1 MTTSTNLGIW
11 MDHSN
16 AHLMEFTTD
25 VITTKILSSKFT
37 HREKEHS
44 LGKSENGMHQKEQH
58 EQAAY
63 YKELGEVIINYQ
75 DVLLF
80 GPTNAKTELLNI
92 LRADHNF
99 EKIKFEVKES
109 DKMTQNQQHAFV
121 KDHFKTDRAVH

>member
-1 MTTSTNLGIW
+1 

-16 AHLMEFTTD
+16 AHLMEFSTD
-25 VITTKILSSKFT
+25 VITTKIISSKFT

-44 LGKSENGMHQKEQH
+44 IGKSENGMHQKEQH

-80 GPTNAKTELLNI
+80 GPTNAKIELLNV
-92 LRADHNF
+92 LKADRHF
-99 EKIKFEVKES
+99 ETKDS
-109 DKMTQNQQHAFV
+109 DKMTQNMQHAFV
-121 KDHFKTDRAVH
+121 KDYFLQRPRD